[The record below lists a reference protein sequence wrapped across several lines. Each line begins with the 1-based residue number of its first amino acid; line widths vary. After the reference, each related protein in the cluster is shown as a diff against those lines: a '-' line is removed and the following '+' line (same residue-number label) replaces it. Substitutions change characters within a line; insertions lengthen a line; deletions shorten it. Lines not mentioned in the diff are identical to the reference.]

1 LAEILYVDDS
11 NIQKK
16 QLVNY
21 LKGLGHNVKE
31 ADNGALALE
40 LINEDYLPDVIFSDV
55 LMPEMDG
62 FSLTAEIIKKGFNI
76 PTILLSTHIHA
87 AMEKKGKELG
97 IISFVRKPFQFGELK
112 ESLDKALS

>member
-1 LAEILYVDDS
+1 MAEILCVDDS
-11 NIQKK
+11 KIQKK
-16 QLVNY
+16 QLVTY
-21 LKGLGHNVKE
+21 LKSLGHKVKE
-31 ADNGALALE
+31 ADNGAEALE

-62 FSLTAEIIKKGFNI
+62 FSLIAGIIKKGFNI
-76 PTILLSTHIHA
+76 PTILLSSHIHA

-97 IISFVRKPFQFGELK
+97 VISFVKKPIHYAELK